1 MICRAE
7 LQGLGDELAGRGI
20 AASAVL
26 AIAPDAPEE
35 LKPLEGRLGPAIA
48 LFSDADRRVIRAF
61 DLLHPGAQPSGGDTA
76 RPATFVISSSGE
88 ILYAHAADNVL
99 DRPDPADVADSYEKA
114 IGPAG
119 LRR

>member
-20 AASAVL
+20 AAPAVL
-26 AIAPDAPEE
+26 AIAPDAPED
-35 LKPLEGRLGPAIA
+35 LKAFGEQLGPAIA

-61 DLLHPGAQPSGGDTA
+61 DLLHPGAQPGGGDTA
-76 RPATFVISSSGE
+76 RPATFVISGGGE
-88 ILYAHAADNVL
+88 ILFAHAAESVL
-99 DRPDPADVADSYEKA
+99 DRPDPADTADVYEKA
-114 IGPAG
+114 VGPAG